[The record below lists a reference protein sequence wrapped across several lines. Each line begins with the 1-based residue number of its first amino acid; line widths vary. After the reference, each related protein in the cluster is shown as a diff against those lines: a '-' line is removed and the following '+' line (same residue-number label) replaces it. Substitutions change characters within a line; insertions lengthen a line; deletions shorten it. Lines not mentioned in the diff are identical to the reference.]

1 MWILFGGGSEK
12 PVNYLLDADSSLPND
27 RYPLLLQATY
37 TDQSGKSY
45 KTELEIELEVKTE
58 TASVEEP
65 IQNAGAKG
73 RVDPVE
79 LSQVGLSR
87 LKVGNIRFTGDMKPE
102 KGLFFCQI
110 YHFAIEY
117 FLVMCHNIRDGG
129 VLMRL
134 SVSRSKNAASLYVIE
149 STYINGVHSSK
160 IVEKLGTYDELKKKL
175 GGQDPYEWAKEYIA
189 ELNKLDKENKR
200 KVLVPYSPNKLI
212 PKGEQ
217 RSFNGGYL
225 FLQKIY
231 HQLKLDEICNNIS
244 DRHKFSFD
252 LNQILSRLL
261 YGRILFPASK
271 LSTFRLS
278 GCFLEQPT
286 FDLQHVYRALEVIA
300 QESDFIQAEVYKNS
314 RSVQQRNAGILFYD
328 CTNYFFE
335 IEQADGDKQ
344 YGYSKE
350 HRPNP
355 IVQMGLFI
363 DNDGLP
369 LSFGIFPGNTNEQ
382 VTLKPLEKKI
392 LRDFELSKIVV
403 CTDAGLAST
412 DNRKFNDKQGRAF
425 ITTQSVKKLKKHL
438 KEWALAPDGWRI
450 VGKKKLYD
458 LSSLDGTEDKENVYY
473 KERWINEDG
482 LEQRMIVT
490 FSPKY
495 RDYQRRIREAQID
508 RAKKLISTNPTKL
521 KKANQNDYKRFV
533 KKMSVTKDG
542 EVAGKEIYTIDN
554 ALIAG
559 EEVYDGF
566 YGVCTN
572 LDDDVSAII
581 AVNRRRWQIEECF
594 RIMKSEF
601 KARPVY
607 LSRDDRIKAHFTTC
621 FLALLIYRI
630 LEKKLED
637 KYTCSEI
644 IDGLV
649 DMNFFELK
657 GEGYSPSYTRTDFT
671 DSLHDAFGFR
681 TDYEITTSSQMKK
694 IFKLTQK
701 R

>member
-1 MWILFGGGSEK
+1 
-12 PVNYLLDADSSLPND
+12 
-27 RYPLLLQATY
+27 
-37 TDQSGKSY
+37 
-45 KTELEIELEVKTE
+45 
-58 TASVEEP
+58 
-65 IQNAGAKG
+65 
-73 RVDPVE
+73 
-79 LSQVGLSR
+79 
-87 LKVGNIRFTGDMKPE
+87 
-102 KGLFFCQI
+102 
-110 YHFAIEY
+110 
-117 FLVMCHNIRDGG
+117 MCHNIRDGG

-403 CTDAGLAST
+403 CTDAGLALT